1 MASAALSGKGH
12 GNDADSGVVVVV
24 VCDGGSVVVVAPGTV
39 DVVDVLVV
47 DVLVVVVGLE
57 PVAVVTNTAGSAM
70 QRPMATNVRIARE
83 RDARSRYFMP
93 YQSNWSASRTVMT
106 MSRRNSFEVAFAR
119 CYAASKAGSKS
130 SGNMVEPSLVPVA

>member
-39 DVVDVLVV
+39 EVV

-119 CYAASKAGSKS
+119 CYAASKASSES
-130 SGNMVEPSLVPVA
+130 SGNIVEPSLVPVA

>member
-12 GNDADSGVVVVV
+12 GNDAERGVVVVV
-24 VCDGGSVVVVAPGTV
+24 VSDVDNVGVVVVVPGSV
-39 DVVDVLVV
+39 EVV

-57 PVAVVTNTAGSAM
+57 PVAVVTNTAGSPM

-106 MSRRNSFEVAFAR
+106 MSRRNSYRVQFASR
-119 CYAASKAGSKS
+119 YAVSRASSES
-130 SGNMVEPSLVPVA
+130 SGNIVEPSLVPVA

>member
-12 GNDADSGVVVVV
+12 GNDAERGVVVVV
-24 VCDGGSVVVVAPGTV
+24 VSDVDNVVVVVPGSV
-39 DVVDVLVV
+39 EVV

-57 PVAVVTNTAGSAM
+57 PVAVVTNTAGSPM

>member
-39 DVVDVLVV
+39 EVV

-70 QRPMATNVRIARE
+70 QRPRPTNVRIARE

>member
-12 GNDADSGVVVVV
+12 GNDAERGVVVVV
-24 VCDGGSVVVVAPGTV
+24 VSDVNNVVVVAPGTV

-57 PVAVVTNTAGSAM
+57 PVAVVTNTAGSPM

-93 YQSNWSASRTVMT
+93 YQSNWSASRTMMT
-106 MSRRNSFEVAFAR
+106 MSRRNFV
-119 CYAASKAGSKS
+119 S
-130 SGNMVEPSLVPVA
+130 SRVCESLRRF

>member
-12 GNDADSGVVVVV
+12 GNDAERGVVVVV
-24 VCDGGSVVVVAPGTV
+24 VSDVDNVVVVVPGSV
-39 DVVDVLVV
+39 EVV

-93 YQSNWSASRTVMT
+93 YQSNWSASRTMMT
-106 MSRRNSFEVAFAR
+106 MSRRNFV
-119 CYAASKAGSKS
+119 S
-130 SGNMVEPSLVPVA
+130 SRVCESLRRF